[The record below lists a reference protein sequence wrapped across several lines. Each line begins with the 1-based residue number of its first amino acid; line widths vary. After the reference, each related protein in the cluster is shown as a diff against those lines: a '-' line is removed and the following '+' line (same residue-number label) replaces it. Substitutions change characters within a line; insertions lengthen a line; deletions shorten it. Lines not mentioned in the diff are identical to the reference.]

1 MSAAGDQPRPA
12 QARAEHTSLAA
23 EIRAHDRRY
32 YTENAPTIADAEYDE
47 LRRQLIALETR
58 FPALVT
64 SESPTQKVGIAPT
77 GGFAKVAHS
86 RPMLSLDNAFDDQA
100 VFDFVDRVRR
110 FLGLEA
116 DQPVALVAE
125 PKIDG
130 LSATVRY
137 VDGRLVLGATRGDG
151 LIGEDVTANLKTVI
165 DLPQQLAGDDVPA
178 VFEARGEV
186 YMAEDAFAAL
196 NEAQAAADKPLYA
209 NPRNAAAGS
218 LRQIDA
224 AITAGRQLRFF
235 AYAWGEASTVP
246 DDTQWGMVQRLA
258 AWGFA
263 TNPLAKLCPTVAE
276 ALALYADI
284 EARRADLPYDIDG
297 VVYKVDRLDWQARL
311 GYVSRS
317 PRWAT
322 AHKFPA
328 EQAQTRLLAIDLQVG
343 RTGALTPVARLEP
356 VTVGGVVVANAT
368 LHNEEYI
375 AEKDIRIGDRVV
387 VQRAGDVIPQVLE
400 VLAQHRPA
408 DAVAY
413 RMPTTCPVCGSH
425 AGREFNVNLDRADA
439 VRRCTGGL
447 ICPAQAVER
456 LKHFVSRDAFDIDG
470 LGVKQIQAFF
480 ADGIA
485 TGPAEIFTLARREA
499 DGTIALKDRE
509 GFGETS
515 VANLFAAIEARRTIS
530 LERFVY
536 ALGIRHVGQANARLL
551 ARTYGSFT
559 ALLAGLGAAQDR
571 TGEPYQEL
579 LAIDGIGAVLA
590 ESVLEFFAEPR
601 NMAAVVTLRDTP
613 INVVDFNP
621 PEAAS
626 PVAGKTVVFTGSLET
641 MTRNEAKAR
650 AETLGAKVAGSVSKR
665 TDIVVAGLGAGSK
678 LAKASELGLQ
688 VLSET
693 EWNQLISE

>member
-1 MSAAGDQPRPA
+1 MSAAADPPNPA
-12 QARAEHTSLAA
+12 PARSEHARLAA
-23 EIRAHDRRY
+23 EIRTHDRRY
-32 YTENAPTIADAEYDE
+32 YEEAAPTVPDADYDE
-47 LRRQLIALETR
+47 LRRQLVALEAQ
-58 FPALVT
+58 FPELVT
-64 SESPTQKVGIAPT
+64 PESPTQRIGATPA
-77 GGFAKVAHS
+77 GGFAKVTHR

-110 FLGLEA
+110 FLGLDA
-116 DQPVALVAE
+116 NQPVALVAE

-137 VDGRLVLGATRGDG
+137 ENGRLVVGATRGDG
-151 LIGEDVTANLKTVI
+151 LVGEDVTANLKTVI
-165 DLPQQLAGDDVPA
+165 DLPNELAGDDVPA

-186 YMAEDAFAAL
+186 YMAKHAFAAL
-196 NEAQAAADKPLYA
+196 NVAQAESGKPLYA

-224 AITAGRQLRFF
+224 TITASRRLSFF
-235 AYAWGEASTVP
+235 AYAWGETSAVP
-246 DDTQWGMVQRLA
+246 DDTQWGMIGRLA

-263 TNPLAKLCPTVAE
+263 TNPLAKLCGTVDE

-284 EARRADLPYDIDG
+284 EARRAELPYDIDG
-297 VVYKVDRLDWQARL
+297 VVYKIDRLDWQTRL

-328 EQAQTRLLAIDLQVG
+328 EKAQTRLLAIDLQVG
-343 RTGALTPVARLEP
+343 HTGALTPVARLEP
-356 VTVGGVVVANAT
+356 VTVGGVVVSNAT
-368 LHNEEYI
+368 LHNEDYI
-375 AEKDIRIGDRVV
+375 EEKDIRIGDRVI

-400 VLAQHRPA
+400 VIPAHRPT
-408 DAVAY
+408 DAAAY
-413 RMPTTCPVCGSH
+413 AMPTTCPVCGSH
-425 AGREFNVNLDRADA
+425 AVREFNANLGRTDA

-447 ICPAQAVER
+447 ICSAQAVER

-480 ADGIA
+480 ADGIV
-485 TGPAEIFTLARREA
+485 TGPADIFNLREREA
-499 DGTIALKDRE
+499 AGTIALRDRE

-515 VANLFAAIEARRTIS
+515 VANLFAAIEARRAIP

-536 ALGIRHVGQANARLL
+536 ALGARHVGQANARLL
-551 ARTYGSFT
+551 ARTYGSL
-559 ALLAGLGAAQDR
+559 AGLLAGLEAAGDR
-571 TGEPYQEL
+571 SGEAYQEL
-579 LAIDGIGAVLA
+579 LAIDGIGEVVA
-590 ESVLEFFAEPR
+590 ESVLEFFAEPG
-601 NMAAVVTLRDTP
+601 NLAAIETLHAVLDVT
-613 INVVDFNP
+613 DFSP

-650 AETLGAKVAGSVSKR
+650 AESLGAKVAGSVSKK
-665 TDIVVAGLGAGSK
+665 TDIVVAGPGAGSK

-688 VLSET
+688 VLSEI